1 MRLPV
6 QPHSRHGSYRPLWV
20 SFVLVLGVAL
30 LFNACSSTAGS
41 STTGVNGQPTLP
53 TTTANGGSSGGSNP
67 TATAGGSSGG
77 GSSNPT
83 PTTGSSGGG
92 GGSNPTATPIPAHP
106 PAPSSFV
113 WTATNSNITSNW
125 TTIDSSFTNGNSAAI
140 LIVTPNFN
148 PQSVYDDHPIGV
160 WYTGGRWTIFH
171 QDKYSMIPGASFNV
185 LVHNS
190 ASSGIFTWIA
200 AASSIQNNWTNI
212 STSLI
217 PSGSAAQLV
226 VTPVYNPHNVY
237 DDHPIGVWWAGSNW
251 TVFNQDKT
259 AMPANA
265 AFNVVSLVGSASGGF
280 VQTATSGNSAGDY
293 TVISGNSSTD
303 NQASA
308 MVDCTPVY
316 NPNDV
321 YDVHNIGVWY
331 NSPHWTI
338 FNQDKAAIPVGASFD
353 CIASLIV

>member
-1 MRLPV
+1 
-6 QPHSRHGSYRPLWV
+6 
-20 SFVLVLGVAL
+20 
-30 LFNACSSTAGS
+30 
-41 STTGVNGQPTLP
+41 
-53 TTTANGGSSGGSNP
+53 
-67 TATAGGSSGG
+67 
-77 GSSNPT
+77 
-83 PTTGSSGGG
+83 
-92 GGSNPTATPIPAHP
+92 
-106 PAPSSFV
+106 
-113 WTATNSNITSNW
+113 
-125 TTIDSSFTNGNSAAI
+125 
-140 LIVTPNFN
+140 
-148 PQSVYDDHPIGV
+148 
-160 WYTGGRWTIFH
+160 
-171 QDKYSMIPGASFNV
+171 MIPGASFNV